1 MAGIGVVA
9 AVFNAAADGGDA
21 RGGFLVIVHFC
32 ASGEYSGGQAAGD
45 IIFSAP
51 AAVYTEEFMAIYAI
65 GDPHLSF
72 NSDKPMDIFGPR
84 WGGHA
89 EKLAKGFSNLS
100 DGDVCVVCGDLSWA
114 MGMDAAKDDF
124 MFIDR
129 LPGRK
134 IVLKGNHD
142 YWWSTASKAKAKFAE
157 WGITTIDILHNNCFF
172 FGGAAVCGTRGWFY
186 EEETGSE
193 HDRKIMLREVGRLEA
208 SLRAAGDSEK
218 YVFLHYPPKYADYE
232 CREIL
237 ELLERYSVRM
247 CCSGHIHGPGLRR
260 IFEGKLG
267 VTEFKT
273 VSADYVDF
281 IPQKIIG

>member
-1 MAGIGVVA
+1 MALYA
-9 AVFNAAADGGDA
+9 MGD
-21 RGGFLVIVHFC
+21 L
-32 ASGEYSGGQAAGD
+32 
-45 IIFSAP
+45 
-51 AAVYTEEFMAIYAI
+51 
-65 GDPHLSF
+65 HLCLGA
-72 NSDKPMDIFGPR
+72 DKPMDIFGGA
-84 WGGHA
+84 WVGYMD
-89 EKLAKGFSNLS
+89 KLWQGLS
-100 DGDVCVVCGDLSWA
+100 VIGPDDTTVLMGDISWA
-114 MGMDAAKDDF
+114 LGLEAAAADF
-124 MFIDR
+124 AFVNEI
-129 LPGRK
+129 PGRK
-134 IVLKGNHD
+134 ILLKGNHD

>member
-1 MAGIGVVA
+1 M
-9 AVFNAAADGGDA
+9 
-21 RGGFLVIVHFC
+21 
-32 ASGEYSGGQAAGD
+32 
-45 IIFSAP
+45 
-51 AAVYTEEFMAIYAI
+51 
-65 GDPHLSF
+65 
-72 NSDKPMDIFGPR
+72 
-84 WGGHA
+84 
-89 EKLAKGFSNLS
+89 
-100 DGDVCVVCGDLSWA
+100 
-114 MGMDAAKDDF
+114 
-124 MFIDR
+124 
-129 LPGRK
+129 
-134 IVLKGNHD
+134 
-142 YWWSTASKAKAKFAE
+142 
-157 WGITTIDILHNNCFF
+157 
-172 FGGAAVCGTRGWFY
+172 CGTRGWFY